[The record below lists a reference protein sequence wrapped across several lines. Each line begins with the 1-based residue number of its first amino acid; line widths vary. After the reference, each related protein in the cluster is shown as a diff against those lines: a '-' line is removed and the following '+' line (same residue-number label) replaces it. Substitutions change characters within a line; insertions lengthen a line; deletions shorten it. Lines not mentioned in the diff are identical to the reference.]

1 MFEAVGVGDNG
12 RISLKGVNVGGMDAA
27 VEAELYGSGKQTK
40 AKVATLWHDDVTVIN
55 EIGVRAGKVHNI
67 EPVESEVAI
76 DGDLLKAP
84 LKNNSVSVFVIE

>member
-1 MFEAVGVGDNG
+1 MSGKDET
-12 RISLKGVNVGGMDAA
+12 L
-27 VEAELYGSGKQTK
+27 EAELVGFGKRTK
-40 AKVATLWHDDVTVIN
+40 AKVTTLWHDDVTVIN

-76 DGDLLKAP
+76 EGNCLKAP